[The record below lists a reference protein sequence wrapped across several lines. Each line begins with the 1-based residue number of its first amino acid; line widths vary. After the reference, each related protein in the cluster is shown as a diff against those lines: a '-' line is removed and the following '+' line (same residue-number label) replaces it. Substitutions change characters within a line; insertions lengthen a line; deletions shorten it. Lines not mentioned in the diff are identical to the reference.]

1 MINCRI
7 LRTHSSKWQINV
19 KGWYDNYWWSYKFV
33 MAVVSIPEVEN
44 LPQTVDVVAQG
55 TQQPYARRTMVII
68 ACRAK
73 DKLLFVCAVKE
84 MLCRQ
89 VNGWNISEI

>member
-1 MINCRI
+1 MN
-7 LRTHSSKWQINV
+7 
-19 KGWYDNYWWSYKFV
+19 YKFL
-33 MAVVSIPEVEN
+33 MAVISIAEVES
-44 LPQTVDVVAQG
+44 LPQTVVLVAPG
-55 TQQPYARRTMVII
+55 SHKAYARSTMVII

-73 DKLLFVCAVKE
+73 DKLLSVCAVKE